1 MPMPDGKWEA
11 RDVQL
16 GLMRG
21 MQDRARSCVDG
32 NRVSS
37 WSFVADSG
45 SSVEEVC
52 HAARI
57 GDGIEG

>member
-1 MPMPDGKWEA
+1 MPGSKWEA

-16 GLMRG
+16 SLMRG
-21 MQDRARSCVDG
+21 MQDHAGWCVDG

-37 WSFVADSG
+37 WSFVADRG

-52 HAARI
+52 RAAGI